1 MLNSL
6 KKLGKM
12 ESTERGLVSRE
23 AQHTPEEARK
33 EREAL
38 ERRRGISSKRALTPA
53 EGTVSKE
60 EELKRGSRKG
70 EESAIGEFQ
79 LTPHQQKKAR

>member
-1 MLNSL
+1 
-6 KKLGKM
+6 M

-53 EGTVSKE
+53 EGTV
-60 EELKRGSRKG
+60 RR
-70 EESAIGEFQ
+70 
-79 LTPHQQKKAR
+79 RN